1 MKSLPLPGR
10 TLALAAVIIP
20 LLALFIYVG
29 LRSGP
34 LAPVAVTTVTVT
46 TRSITPA
53 LYGIGTVEARYSY
66 KIGPT
71 FAGRVKRVDVNVG
84 DHVMAGQL
92 LGEMDPVDLDDRVRS
107 LESAFRR
114 AEAALREAEARQAFS
129 LKQAKRYDELLA
141 SRSVSEETVATKQ
154 QELQVADAALTAA
167 REDMAR
173 VRSDREALVAQR
185 NNVRLISPKEGIVAM
200 RDAEPGSTVVAGQAV
215 VEIID
220 PSTLWVNAR
229 FDQASAV
236 GLVGSL
242 PACIVLRSREGAAL
256 KGRVMRIEPKADA
269 VTEEM
274 LAKIVFDTVP
284 TPLPPLGEL
293 AEVTIDLPPVAPAP
307 VVPNAAI
314 RRLGDKIGVWRISG
328 KSMSFVLIKQGA
340 ADLNGNVQVQ
350 EGVKTGDQVVLYSE
364 KALTPRSRFRIVER
378 IPGVSK

>member
-107 LESAFRR
+107 LDSAFRR

-185 NNVRLISPKEGIVAM
+185 NNVRLISQKEGIVAM

-284 TPLPPLGEL
+284 KPLPPLGEL